1 MYFMIENDVGI
12 EFWADIHCVPGGQ
25 PRLRPYELLLGKD
38 LPDDER
44 LLQPQDLRSWA
55 VQKSVSDVAR
65 FKILNDQRYR
75 LVQNLEL
82 PFLVGFSHPH

>member
-55 VQKSVSDVAR
+55 V
-65 FKILNDQRYR
+65 
-75 LVQNLEL
+75 
-82 PFLVGFSHPH
+82 